1 MTRAA
6 IHTYGMG
13 GQQLTNAVMANAI
26 RVFNAGGMGL
36 RGSGTEI
43 GTKFKAQVQKLYRS
57 PGTGKSDR
65 RFGEDHRSSS
75 PGQPPA
81 RRTGRLHDSVQ
92 FAVYRLPGRAG
103 GAKGGKFV
111 KGFGKT
117 EIVIYTRIEYALYL
131 EQGTKGTGKSAGTAP
146 RPVWVPVHKSWSKP
160 GEGMGIRGIYHAIRY
175 GKPDNFVAAERRAAK
190 AMMLANPAT
199 TFARET
205 SAGR

>member
-1 MTRAA
+1 MGAA

-36 RGSGTEI
+36 RGSATEI
-43 GTKFKAQVQKLYRS
+43 GTKFRAQVQKKYRS

-65 RFGEDHRSSS
+65 RFGEDHRSSA

-92 FAVYRLPGRAG
+92 FAVYRKPGRAAATG
-103 GAKGGKFV
+103 RFIP
-111 KGFGKT
+111 GFGKT
-117 EIVIYTRIEYALYL
+117 EVAIYTRVEYALWL
-131 EQGTKGTGKSAGTAP
+131 EQGKKGTGKSAGRAP
-146 RPVWVPVHKSWSKP
+146 RPAWLPVHQMWSRP

-199 TFARET
+199 TFAREVG
-205 SAGR
+205 AGR